1 MKNLTKYEIKLA
13 EKQTKNEFDKAMKE
27 TNETELGFWDKIYNQ
42 TKVFALNILDNTKLN
57 DNLYFFA
64 KKHLDIIED
73 LEILKE
79 RDKKFR
85 RELYRIKH
93 NYFLAEKLITNKQ
106 YESFKG
112 DIGVLTEIEKLPL
125 PFKKKE
131 KEVFIVYL
139 KYEDNSIEP
148 FLSNQIKQLENWPA
162 NATKISGDRY

>member
-73 LEILKE
+73 LESPVS
-79 RDKKFR
+79 FR
-85 RELYRIKH
+85 VRCRF
-93 NYFLAEKLITNKQ
+93 FLAAPC
-106 YESFKG
+106 SA
-112 DIGVLTEIEKLPL
+112 
-125 PFKKKE
+125 
-131 KEVFIVYL
+131 
-139 KYEDNSIEP
+139 
-148 FLSNQIKQLENWPA
+148 PA
-162 NATKISGDRY
+162 L